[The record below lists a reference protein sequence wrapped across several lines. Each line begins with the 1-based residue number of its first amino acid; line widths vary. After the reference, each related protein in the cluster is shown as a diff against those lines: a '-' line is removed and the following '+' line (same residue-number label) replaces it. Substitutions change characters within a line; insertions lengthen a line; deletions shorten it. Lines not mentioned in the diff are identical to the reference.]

1 MILVSAGTWKNKQ
14 VHPARQTLV
23 NGQEGALMSPK
34 IEIDSLTMVFNKSDD
49 KRQNVTAFSRISLH
63 LEAGEFFCLVGPSG
77 CGKSTLLNVLSGLL
91 SSTSGSVQIDGQ
103 PLTGINTKVGYM
115 FQKDT
120 LLPWA
125 TVLENVMVPLEINGR
140 RDKKLAQRYIDL
152 VGLKGFEDYYPRE
165 LSGGMRKRVQLA
177 RLLIQDPEILLMDE
191 PFGAL
196 DAQTKLLLQEE
207 FLRIW
212 EKDRKTVIFVTH
224 DLYEAITLSDRIS
237 LMTAS
242 PGRLKATYPV
252 NLPRPRSID
261 QVITNPQFMQ
271 LFQELWVS
279 LKEEVKLGSA
289 I

>member
-1 MILVSAGTWKNKQ
+1 
-14 VHPARQTLV
+14 
-23 NGQEGALMSPK
+23 MSPK

-77 CGKSTLLNVLSGLL
+77 CGKSTLLNVISGLL
-91 SSTSGSVQIDGQ
+91 SSTSGSVHIDGQ
-103 PLTGINTKVGYM
+103 PLTGINTKIGYM

-125 TVLENVMVPLEINGR
+125 TVLENVMVPLEINGL